1 MGATMRGKV
10 NSRSFRLR
18 LLLLLALPCSY
29 VIAVASGCGS
39 PTPAALPS
47 GVQEQPSPTPIAPI
61 AQETSQGT
69 LPGGDAEAGKVVFL
83 SKGCTGCHT
92 VQGIPEAQGKVGPEL
107 THEASNSSIAGVLPN
122 TEENLRKFLKDP
134 AAVKPGTVMPNLAL
148 TDGEIEALTA
158 FLRTLK

>member
-1 MGATMRGKV
+1 MRATIRCKV
-10 NSRSFRLR
+10 NPRSFRLR

-39 PTPAALPS
+39 PTPAMVPS
-47 GVQEQPSPTPIAPI
+47 GVQEEASPTPIA
-61 AQETSQGT
+61 QETGQGT
-69 LPGGDAEAGKVVFL
+69 LPGIDAEAGKAVFI

-107 THEASNSSIAGVLPN
+107 THQASNPSIAGVLPN
-122 TEENLRKFLKDP
+122 TQENLREFLKDP
-134 AAVKPGTVMPNLAL
+134 AAVKPGTVMPNMAL
-148 TDGEIEALTA
+148 TDREIEALTA

>member
-1 MGATMRGKV
+1 MRAAMRGKV
-10 NSRSFRLR
+10 NPRSFRLR
-18 LLLLLALPCSY
+18 LLLLIALSCSY

-39 PTPAALPS
+39 PTPASVPT
-47 GVQEQPSPTPIAPI
+47 GVQEQPSPTPIA
-61 AQETSQGT
+61 QETGQGT
-69 LPGGDAEAGKVVFL
+69 LPVIDAEAGKVVFL

-107 THEASNSSIAGVLPN
+107 THEASNPLIAGALPN

-134 AAVKPGTVMPNLAL
+134 ATVKPGTVMPNLSL
-148 TDGEIEALTA
+148 TDREIEALVA